1 MTFKVVLLHSAE
13 TDLIELRT
21 YLTQRFSSTAWQ
33 STYGDLKQTIRQL
46 ASLPYAGSI
55 PAELEPLHMG
65 HYRQIL
71 SGMNRIIYEVR
82 DTTVYIHLIADTRR
96 DLQTLLMKRLLRTG
110 S

>member
-21 YLTQRFSSTAWQ
+21 YLTQRFSTATWQ
-33 STYGDLKQTIRQL
+33 SSYSSLKQAIRQL
-46 ASLPYAGSI
+46 ATLPYAGVI
-55 PAELEPLHMG
+55 PEELEQLHIG

-82 DTTVYIHLIADTRR
+82 DATVYIHVIADTRR
-96 DLQTLLMKRLLRTG
+96 DLQSLLMKRLLRARR
-110 S
+110 

>member
-21 YLTQRFSSTAWQ
+21 YLTQRFSTATWQ
-33 STYGDLKQTIRQL
+33 KQLRQPETGHSPTGHPAL
-46 ASLPYAGSI
+46 CRVI
-55 PAELEPLHMG
+55 PEELEQLHIG

-82 DTTVYIHLIADTRR
+82 DATVYIHVIADTRR
-96 DLQTLLMKRLLRTG
+96 DLQSLLMARLLRAKR
-110 S
+110 

>member
-21 YLTQRFSSTAWQ
+21 YLTQRFSTATWQ
-33 STYGDLKQTIRQL
+33 SSYGNLKQAIRQL
-46 ASLPYAGSI
+46 ATLPYAGVI
-55 PAELEPLHMG
+55 PEELEQLHIG

-82 DTTVYIHLIADTRR
+82 DATVYIHVIADTRR
-96 DLQTLLMKRLLRTG
+96 DLQSLLMARLLRAKR
-110 S
+110 